1 MVSLIDKFMGS
12 WTEIIIVKEVQE
24 ESRIKQEKIAL
35 QNKIAQEKQHET
47 NISAMSLF
55 LGRHIN
61 YEWLWNLIAF
71 GYFVCKTL
79 GLLILIDV
87 FIFGRP
93 TIVLF
98 AFILLCFS
106 YLNLKFYKLHL
117 GKRAKDS

>member
-1 MVSLIDKFMGS
+1 MDS
-12 WTEIIIVKEVQE
+12 WAERMIAIEVQE
-24 ESRIKQEKIAL
+24 ESRIRKDQIAL

-47 NISAMSLF
+47 NISAMRLF

-87 FIFGRP
+87 IIFGRP
-93 TIVLF
+93 TIILF
-98 AFILLCFS
+98 AFILLCFY
-106 YLNLKFYKLHL
+106 YLDLKLYKLHL
-117 GKRAKDS
+117 GKRSKDS

>member
-1 MVSLIDKFMGS
+1 MDS
-12 WTEIIIVKEVQE
+12 WAERMIVIEVQE
-24 ESRIKQEKIAL
+24 ESRIREDQIAL
-35 QNKIAQEKQHET
+35 QNKIAQEKKHET
-47 NISAMSLF
+47 NISAMRLF

-93 TIVLF
+93 TIILF

-106 YLNLKFYKLHL
+106 YLNLKLYKLHL
-117 GKRAKDS
+117 GKRSKDS